1 MERADLT
8 KAGVVFAATPTEGG
22 LGSERQ
28 AAAAPPTVSGIAGR
42 ASACPPVPARPAI
55 RRGERT

>member
-8 KAGVVFAATPTEGG
+8 KAGIVFAATPTEGG
-22 LGSERQ
+22 LGTERQ

-42 ASACPPVPARPAI
+42 CLGLPASTCAASDEAR
-55 RRGERT
+55 GKG